1 MIESDKGE
9 GEIGVRD
16 ETKERLQGNVGVRGI
31 DGLRW
36 RRAIGEVKRK
46 REEGSG
52 RIKAKGEEDYWVESD
67 LRPVT
72 EIVEIDEILGMGATK
87 LGRWNP
93 MVLEWGCRNC
103 WMRGTSSCPHGIGD
117 GKEHGYGYC
126 DYAIKI
132 NLIKY
137 KLMKSGDGMK
147 HLRNVNIIR
156 LQDVL
161 TYYLGK
167 LNRMKGEGKISGE
180 EMILLG
186 SLGKISGQLGER
198 YDKAIQQD
206 EGIRIR
212 EDKVITPGDL
222 NMMLSRANEKKDI
235 SGDNR
240 GS

>member
-137 KLMKSGDGMK
+137 KLMK
-147 HLRNVNIIR
+147 
-156 LQDVL
+156 
-161 TYYLGK
+161 
-167 LNRMKGEGKISGE
+167 ISG
-180 EMILLG
+180 
-186 SLGKISGQLGER
+186 KLGER